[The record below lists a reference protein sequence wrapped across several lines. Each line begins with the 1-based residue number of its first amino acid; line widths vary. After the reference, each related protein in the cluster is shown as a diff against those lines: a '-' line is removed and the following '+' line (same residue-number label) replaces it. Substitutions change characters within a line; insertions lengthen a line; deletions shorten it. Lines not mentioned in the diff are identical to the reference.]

1 MEIINMKKL
10 KYVKLFENFDEMVEI
25 INEDNLE
32 IKKIAK
38 DLYLWFKKNGVQAT
52 LLASV
57 PGHEHGKKIGDKEYG
72 DNSAFIWY
80 WDDPKTKQTLIDIQ
94 LKGDKNKLQEI
105 ERLFLSS
112 FTNLEQYN
120 RQFGVTG
127 TSMGVNK
134 KTNFLIFR
142 VKEKT
147 TSKGGLVGNTKTNT

>member
-1 MEIINMKKL
+1 MKKL
-10 KYVKLFENFDEMVEI
+10 KYVKLFENFDEMVEM

-38 DLYLWFKKNGVQAT
+38 DLYLWFKKNGVRAT

-57 PGHEHGKKIGDKEYG
+57 PGQDFGKTIGDKEYG

-80 WDDPKTKQTLIDIQ
+80 WDDPKTKQTIIEIQ

-105 ERLFLSS
+105 EKLFLSS

-120 RQFGVTG
+120 RDFGNTPQF
-127 TSMGVNK
+127 SYLN
-134 KTNFLIFR
+134 FR

-147 TSKGGLVGNTKTNT
+147 TSKGGLVGNTKTNRTLN